1 MRILRK
7 AAVAFLALG
16 LLFFTACG
24 REEGE
29 SGAAISFTR
38 EGEVRA
44 KIRESFEQSYYD
56 KDELQP
62 VSYTH
67 LERVS
72 FSAPSFFARALSF
85 WVVSPGTGMTVR

>member
-44 KIRESFEQSYYD
+44 DRKS
-56 KDELQP
+56 
-62 VSYTH
+62 
-67 LERVS
+67 
-72 FSAPSFFARALSF
+72 
-85 WVVSPGTGMTVR
+85 VV